1 MVESIEGK
9 KDRMA
14 TDVESTL
21 QLPNYEDVLERI
33 VMIVVVVEE
42 EEVCRVVSSLCIKWL
57 SSVFSRASQDIR
69 RDLREAIV

>member
-14 TDVESTL
+14 TDGESTL

-33 VMIVVVVEE
+33 VMVVVVVE
-42 EEVCRVVSSLCIKWL
+42 
-57 SSVFSRASQDIR
+57 
-69 RDLREAIV
+69 